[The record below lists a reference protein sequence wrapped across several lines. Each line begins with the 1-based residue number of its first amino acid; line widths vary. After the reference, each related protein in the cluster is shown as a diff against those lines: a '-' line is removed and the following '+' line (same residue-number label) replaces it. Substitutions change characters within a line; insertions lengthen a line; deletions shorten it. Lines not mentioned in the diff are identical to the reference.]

1 MLEQLVDFSWTRV
14 CHHCL
19 SATTAWKKE
28 KKIEATLD
36 VRTQTEMR
44 SEKGEEIGCQTAALT
59 TPINVNKKVPV
70 MLKQSRAKRPLLRN
84 TIHAYL
90 AGGYTT
96 HLSGNTVGCFQF
108 HRKFNVFGL
117 IALGKGNKITHIALR
132 VMYYMRLKYLL
143 PCLHIRFRISRT
155 TKASAKSWNKNHN
168 IQQDQSCRSTHL
180 LIGTDL
186 FLQE

>member
-1 MLEQLVDFSWTRV
+1 MSPLSVS
-14 CHHCL
+14 HH
-19 SATTAWKKE
+19 SVNKKKE
-28 KKIEATLD
+28 AALD

-84 TIHAYL
+84 TIHAQVHVCL

-117 IALGKGNKITHIALR
+117 LALGKGNKITRIALR
-132 VMYYMRLKYLL
+132 VMYYMQLKYLL

-155 TKASAKSWNKNHN
+155 TKASAKS
-168 IQQDQSCRSTHL
+168 
-180 LIGTDL
+180 
-186 FLQE
+186 